1 MANRELPCPGPGGR
15 QTAGMFIG
23 HLGVGLALKK
33 AEPRLSLGWL
43 FLAVMLPDVV
53 LWLFVLAGVET
64 VRIPADYATR
74 RYLTFVFPYSH
85 GLVAVIGWAVL
96 AYLAGKMTRG
106 VHAGGVLALG
116 VFSHFVLDWLV
127 HPPELPL
134 AGERTLM
141 VGLGLWDHLPLALL
155 LEMALLAG
163 GAWLYFRATRGG
175 VFGARYGMGV
185 FLGVLA
191 GLAIGGQAFGPPPPS
206 VTQLAGSSLGILV
219 LTCALAAWLDRR
231 RRPSGEGG

>member
-1 MANRELPCPGPGGR
+1 
-15 QTAGMFIG
+15 MFIG

-53 LWLFVLAGVET
+53 LWLFVLAGVES

-74 RYLTFVFPYSH
+74 HYLAFVFPYSH
-85 GLVAVIGWAVL
+85 GLVAVIGWSVL
-96 AYLAGKMTRG
+96 AYLAGKMTHG

-134 AGERTLM
+134 AGEHTLM
-141 VGLGLWDHLPLALL
+141 VGLGLWDRLPFALL
-155 LEMALLAG
+155 LEAALLAG
-163 GAWLYFRATRGG
+163 GAWLYYRSTRGEG
-175 VFGARYGMGV
+175 FGARYGLGI
-185 FLGVLA
+185 FLGLLA
-191 GLAIGGQAFGPPPPS
+191 AFVIGGQLFAPPPPS
-206 VTQLAGSSLGILV
+206 VAQLAGSSLGFLA
-219 LTCALAAWLDRR
+219 LTFALAAWLDCRR
-231 RRPSGEGG
+231 RTPGV